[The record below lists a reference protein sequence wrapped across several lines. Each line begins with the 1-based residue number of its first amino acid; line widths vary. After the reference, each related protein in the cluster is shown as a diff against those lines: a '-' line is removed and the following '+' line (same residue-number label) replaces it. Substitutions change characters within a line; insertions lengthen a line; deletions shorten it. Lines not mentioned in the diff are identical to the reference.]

1 MSKTTTV
8 FGIPN
13 CDTVKKA
20 RKLLD
25 EQAITYTFHDFKKQG
40 VTAEQLTRWTSAAGW
55 EKVLNRQG
63 TTWRKLDEETSMT
76 DLSKLLT
83 RALTDISP
91 ETLDLKLR
99 QQAQVLDAAFNW
111 LMVRSLRHEGF
122 ANHYQSAFAAR
133 GGHPVGVARIGLGH
147 DDAPAAVGFVGD
159 LGAVDGDALVLEVVG
174 VQERVP
180 QT

>member
-63 TTWRKLDEETSMT
+63 TTWRKLDEAVKNS
-76 DLSKLLT
+76 
-83 RALTDISP
+83 
-91 ETLDLKLR
+91 
-99 QQAQVLDAAFNW
+99 VHDAA
-111 LMVRSLRHEGF
+111 S
-122 ANHYQSAFAAR
+122 
-133 GGHPVGVARIGLGH
+133 
-147 DDAPAAVGFVGD
+147 AAVVMQEHTSTIKRPVVEWANGEITVGFKPED
-159 LGAVDGDALVLEVVG
+159 WLSI
-174 VQERVP
+174 
-180 QT
+180 TSK